1 MHNFGSHSN
10 AQNMHSYSQCVYL
23 LIVEPVG
30 DHDEI
35 DGLLDNFEIV
45 S

>member
-1 MHNFGSHSN
+1 MLK
-10 AQNMHSYSQCVYL
+10 MHSYSHFVYL
-23 LIVEPVG
+23 LVVEPVS

>member
-1 MHNFGSHSN
+1 MILGLI
-10 AQNMHSYSQCVYL
+10 QMLILHSYSHCVYL
-23 LIVEPVG
+23 LVVEPVG

-35 DGLLDNFEIV
+35 NGLLDNFEIV

>member
-1 MHNFGSHSN
+1 MHNFGTHSN
-10 AQNMHSYSQCVYL
+10 AQNMHSYSHCVYL
-23 LIVEPVG
+23 LIVEPVC

>member
-1 MHNFGSHSN
+1 MLKI
-10 AQNMHSYSQCVYL
+10 QSYTHCDYL
-23 LIVEPVG
+23 LVVEPVG

-35 DGLLDNFEIV
+35 NGLLDNFEIV

>member
-1 MHNFGSHSN
+1 MLKIHSCSH
-10 AQNMHSYSQCVYL
+10 CIYL
-23 LIVEPVG
+23 LVVEPVR

-35 DGLLDNFEIV
+35 NGLLDNFEIV